1 MDVVQLRGQFPVCQK
16 MIYVNTGWS
25 GPSPVPVV
33 EAIKER
39 LVYEMEQG
47 PTSPEVYESGREIQS
62 KAREAVAQLLNAS
75 PDEICHTENTT
86 EGLNIVINGLSWR
99 SGDEIITFDLEHS
112 SVLIPSYFQ
121 RRRHEAVVK
130 VLPLT
135 TDESWDGILSKV
147 EAALTERTRLVFF
160 SHIQYSCGLR
170 MPVREI
176 RNLTRDR
183 DILLLVDGA
192 QTAGHISLDM
202 KDLDCDFYAIPG
214 HKWLLGSEGAGALY
228 IRNDR
233 IPQVEPMKVAGR
245 AALPHGD
252 PYQFEPNIS
261 SMDKFRLTSTST
273 ALQAGMVESIGFI
286 QAIGVG
292 EIERRNL
299 SLAAALK
306 GTLQELP
313 GVKVLSPMEGRSS
326 SGLVS
331 FTIYG
336 VDPVVA
342 ASRLWDNH
350 RIVARSVAF
359 PACVRV
365 SLHFFNTEE
374 EVDQVVEAVGR
385 LARTPPVAL

>member
-1 MDVVQLRGQFPVCQK
+1 M
-16 MIYVNTGWS
+16 
-25 GPSPVPVV
+25 
-33 EAIKER
+33 
-39 LVYEMEQG
+39 
-47 PTSPEVYESGREIQS
+47 
-62 KAREAVAQLLNAS
+62 LNAS

-147 EAALTERTRLVFF
+147 EAALTERTRLVFL

-202 KDLDCDFYAIPG
+202 MDLDCDFYAIPG

-313 GVKVLSPMEGRSS
+313 GAEGPVPDGGTEFLGPGLIHHLWSGPRGRRVPPLGQPPDSGPLGGFPSLRPGLLALLQYGGGGLIRWWRRSA
-326 SGLVS
+326 GW
-331 FTIYG
+331 
-336 VDPVVA
+336 
-342 ASRLWDNH
+342 RE
-350 RIVARSVAF
+350 RRRSLF
-359 PACVRV
+359 
-365 SLHFFNTEE
+365 EE
-374 EVDQVVEAVGR
+374 EKLLQQVVHR
-385 LARTPPVAL
+385 QCSHSQ